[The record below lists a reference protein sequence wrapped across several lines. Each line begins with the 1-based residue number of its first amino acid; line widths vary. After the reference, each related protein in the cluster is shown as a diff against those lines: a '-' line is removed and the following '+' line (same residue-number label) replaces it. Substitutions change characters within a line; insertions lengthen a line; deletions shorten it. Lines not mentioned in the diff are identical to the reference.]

1 MPVFLDVKLPGY
13 DLDIEQL
20 EPALSEKT
28 KAIMIAHK
36 LLSI

>member
-1 MPVFLDVKLPGY
+1 M
-13 DLDIEQL
+13 EQL